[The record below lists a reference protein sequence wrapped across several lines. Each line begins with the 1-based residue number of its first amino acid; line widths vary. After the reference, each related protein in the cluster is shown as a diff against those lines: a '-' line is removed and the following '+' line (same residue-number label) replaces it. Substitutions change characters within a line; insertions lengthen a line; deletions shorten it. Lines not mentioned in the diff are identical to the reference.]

1 MSDKIPGLP
10 TLNFSMKSANKAP
23 PKSVQRKPVMLHIK
37 AIPDSNTIEVK
48 HFDHDIGAFIY
59 ARSGNVKLLDNER
72 LDGLDHSSLI
82 LGGLSPKP
90 AEINPGDFAFNFIS
104 DPDQNSKALDDAI
117 DFVEK
122 NQIHCLNHPAKVK
135 RMTRDWLY
143 QQFGE
148 LEGVVIPKTLR
159 VSPRYDSDIREMV
172 EAGDISLPMIVRP
185 AGGHD
190 GKNML
195 LVESLDDIRE
205 LQSFAFNGSDYFL
218 IEFQDYCGA
227 DGFYR
232 KYRMMWINGKA
243 YPRHLILDRKWNIH
257 GKNRENHMV
266 DNEQLR
272 NEEIAFYKDPE
283 SSLGA
288 RNYALVHKIFTGI
301 GLDYCGMDFSILP
314 NGDLVI
320 FEANAAMNA
329 VSTDPTAL
337 HKESLIGD
345 VFDYQNAYWQEQEK
359 AKVSMLREAAALGVG
374 SQSTPT
380 N

>member
-10 TLNFSMKSANKAP
+10 TLNFSMKFANKAP

-135 RMTRDWLY
+135 RMTRDGLY

-190 GKNML
+190 GKEHAASG
-195 LVESLDDIRE
+195 VTGR
-205 LQSFAFNGSDYFL
+205 
-218 IEFQDYCGA
+218 
-227 DGFYR
+227 
-232 KYRMMWINGKA
+232 
-243 YPRHLILDRKWNIH
+243 YPRTSEFCL
-257 GKNRENHMV
+257 
-266 DNEQLR
+266 
-272 NEEIAFYKDPE
+272 
-283 SSLGA
+283 
-288 RNYALVHKIFTGI
+288 
-301 GLDYCGMDFSILP
+301 
-314 NGDLVI
+314 
-320 FEANAAMNA
+320 
-329 VSTDPTAL
+329 
-337 HKESLIGD
+337 
-345 VFDYQNAYWQEQEK
+345 
-359 AKVSMLREAAALGVG
+359 
-374 SQSTPT
+374 
-380 N
+380 